1 MIYSISLNSTIDYVI
16 YTPEFDVGYSANS
29 SEEFLYPGGK
39 GINVTRVLTQLGMPV
54 KILGFV
60 GGFTGIFIEN
70 ALKDEGIE
78 TNFIHTL
85 ERSRINIKIKSGL
98 ESEINGKS
106 PWISESEQERFFHSL
121 DEIKSGDLVL
131 LCGSLTPSLSV
142 EIYSKIMAHLHAKNI
157 DFVVD
162 TTEDAL
168 YSALKYSPLFIKP
181 NLSELEIL
189 FDVEITHLDQVIYY
203 GRKLMELGAKNVVV
217 SLAKDGAVLITPEKN
232 LMAFVPSIDI
242 KNSVGAGDSLVAGMV
257 YSIRKG
263 YDLIK
268 SFHYGVAVSV
278 TSVASK
284 TLLESREI
292 DKFYDK
298 IRMRE
303 I

>member
-1 MIYSISLNSTIDYVI
+1 MIYSISLNSTIDYVV
-16 YTPEFDVGYSANS
+16 YSKEFDSGHSADSN
-29 SEEFLYPGGK
+29 EEFLYPGGK

-60 GGFTGIFIEN
+60 GGFTGSYIEN
-70 ALKDEGIE
+70 ALKDEGIA

-85 ERSRINIKIKSGL
+85 ERSRINIKIKSL
-98 ESEINGKS
+98 SESEINGKS
-106 PWISESEQERFFHSL
+106 PWISEIEQERFFQSL
-121 DEIKSGDLVL
+121 DEVKSGDLVL
-131 LCGSLTPSLSV
+131 LCGSLTPSLSSD
-142 EIYSKIMAHLHAKNI
+142 IYGKVMAYLEAKNV

-162 TTEDAL
+162 TTEEAL
-168 YSALKYSPLFIKP
+168 YSTLKYTPLFIKP
-181 NLSELEIL
+181 NLSELEML
-189 FDVEITHLDQVIYY
+189 FDVKITHLDEVLYY
-203 GRKLMELGAKNVVV
+203 GRKLLTLGAKNVVV
-217 SLAKDGAVLITPEKN
+217 SLAKDGALLITPEKN
-232 LMAFVPSIDI
+232 LMAFVPTIDI

-257 YSIRKG
+257 YSLRKG

-298 IRMRE
+298 IRIRE